1 MLMHLCSLLFSFS
14 ANTYIVYQMVVL
26 LLSSKYSDFIKLI
39 LVLQKGKQKFYYY
52 KMDLGSKAKTALKC
66 HLNPFCLF
74 NIYI

>member
-1 MLMHLCSLLFSFS
+1 
-14 ANTYIVYQMVVL
+14 MVVL

-66 HLNPFCLF
+66 HLNLFCLF